1 MATIKVAYEVSA
13 ENFAAIKALAAETV
27 ATDVNWN
34 GASIEVERDDYTC
47 VECKDEI
54 AGAMLLTEV
63 FGLIDY

>member
-1 MATIKVAYEVSA
+1 MAIIKVAYEVSA
-13 ENFAAIKALAAETV
+13 QNFAAIEALAAETV
-27 ATDVNWN
+27 AADVNWN
-34 GASIEVERDDYTC
+34 GAEISVERDDYTC

>member
-47 VECKDEI
+47 VECEDEI